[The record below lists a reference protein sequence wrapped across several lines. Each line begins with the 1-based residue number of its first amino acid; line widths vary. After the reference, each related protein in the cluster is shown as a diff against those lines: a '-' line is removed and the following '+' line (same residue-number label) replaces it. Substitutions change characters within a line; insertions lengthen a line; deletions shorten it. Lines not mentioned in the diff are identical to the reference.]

1 MKHAPKKKSRS
12 QMEHVPAYVAIVN
25 VVRKKE
31 PRNHGGLQLPKLL
44 HFSLERVAFHP
55 QTTHPLHLS
64 I

>member
-1 MKHAPKKKSRS
+1 
-12 QMEHVPAYVAIVN
+12 MEHVPAYVAIVN